1 MSSATTYID
10 VNAPVSDEIRSQIA
24 GADNNALIVRLM
36 FTTNHLSRWL
46 TPIHDPNRLERSLY
60 RGEPTAKDLVI
71 ALRNEEQRV
80 YPRMYLIATQMRA
93 NLDTLPEWQESPQ
106 TVERD
111 TVQPTIVLMAQ
122 FRRLR
127 QSTCGLLRSLP
138 DDAWGLVGRSRRE
151 PDVTIRQLA
160 ERLAVTDYRYLR
172 ALDQTLDQVG
182 ARDGLAEIQKT
193 HLDELL
199 TLVPEHLTL

>member
-10 VNAPVSDEIRSQIA
+10 VNAPVSDDIRAQIA
-24 GADNNALIVRLM
+24 AADNNALIVRLM

-71 ALRNEEQRV
+71 ALRDEEQRV
-80 YPRMYLIATQMRA
+80 YPKLHLIATQPRA
-93 NLDTLPEWQESPQ
+93 NLDTLPVWQEDP
-106 TVERD
+106 VDVARD
-111 TVQPTIVLMAQ
+111 QVQPAVVLMAQ

-151 PDVTIRQLA
+151 PDVSVRQLA
-160 ERLAVTDYRYLR
+160 EGLAVSDYRYLR
-172 ALDQTLDQVG
+172 ALDETLDQVG
-182 ARDGLAEIQKT
+182 AREGLAEIQCT

-199 TLVPEHLTL
+199 KLSPEHLSL

>member
-1 MSSATTYID
+1 MSSATTFID
-10 VNAPVSDEIRSQIA
+10 VNAPVSDEIRAQIA

-71 ALRNEEQRV
+71 ALRNEEQRI
-80 YPRMYLIATQMRA
+80 YPKMYLIATQPRA
-93 NLDTLPEWQESPQ
+93 DLDVLPVWREDP
-106 TVERD
+106 VDVARD
-111 TVQPTIVLMAQ
+111 QAQPAVVLMAQ

-138 DDAWGLVGRSRRE
+138 DDAWNLIGRSRRE
-151 PDVTIRQLA
+151 PDVSIRQLA
-160 ERLAVTDYRYLR
+160 EGLAVSDYRYLR

-182 ARDGLAEIQKT
+182 AREGLAEIQRT

-199 TLVPEHLTL
+199 KLSPEHLTL

>member
-80 YPRMYLIATQMRA
+80 YPRLYLIATQTRA

-111 TVQPTIVLMAQ
+111 AVQPAVVLMAQ

-138 DDAWGLVGRSRRE
+138 DDAWGLIGRSRRE

-160 ERLAVTDYRYLR
+160 EQLAVSDYRYLR

-199 TLVPEHLTL
+199 TLVPEHLSL

>member
-80 YPRMYLIATQMRA
+80 YPRLYLIATQTRA
-93 NLDTLPEWQESPQ
+93 NLDTLPEWQDL
-106 TVERD
+106 R
-111 TVQPTIVLMAQ
+111 
-122 FRRLR
+122 RRLSVMPCS
-127 QSTCGLLRSLP
+127 QPWFSWPSFGASAKVP
-138 DDAWGLVGRSRRE
+138 VGCS
-151 PDVTIRQLA
+151 
-160 ERLAVTDYRYLR
+160 AVCPMMPGD
-172 ALDQTLDQVG
+172 
-182 ARDGLAEIQKT
+182 
-193 HLDELL
+193 
-199 TLVPEHLTL
+199 